1 MLERKLKDHVTFYEE
16 EVPDL
21 KEFVSEED
29 EQTLIIFDDM
39 VCADK
44 KTNEKIPPV
53 ASRAATRRV
62 EMPPRKTLPE
72 DVSLIQYIRAVVH
85 QAPRRKAD
93 WTDRRTR
100 NGPPVFLYLSTTREI
115 KGDFLESGAVL

>member
-1 MLERKLKDHVTFYEE
+1 MWGFYGRTIVVIAVIASWVVRFIWPQYQQSSHKERL
-16 EVPDL
+16 
-21 KEFVSEED
+21 
-29 EQTLIIFDDM
+29 M
-39 VCADK
+39 DK

-93 WTDRRTR
+93 
-100 NGPPVFLYLSTTREI
+100 
-115 KGDFLESGAVL
+115 